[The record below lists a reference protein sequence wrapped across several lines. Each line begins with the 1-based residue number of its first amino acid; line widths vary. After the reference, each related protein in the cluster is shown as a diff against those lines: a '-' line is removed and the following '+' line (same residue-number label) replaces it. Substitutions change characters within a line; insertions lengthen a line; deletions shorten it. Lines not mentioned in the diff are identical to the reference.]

1 VLDAQRSLYA
11 AQLALAQSTQ
21 AIGVDIV
28 AVYKALGGGWEIEL
42 PPPAPTVTEKGVGR
56 KQMTGK
62 LPVLQKGG
70 VIHVASCHRRVGPH
84 HTPGFIDKIKK
95 REDVKVKCVWDPDGE
110 RAQKS
115 ATALGVPA
123 VPDVKA
129 IWADP
134 EINAAIICSETN
146 RHKPLVL
153 ACAKAKKTYVLS
165 RSRWAGR
172 SGFERHG
179 RGG

>member
-1 VLDAQRSLYA
+1 MLQVAIVG
-11 AQLALAQSTQ
+11 LAH
-21 AIGVDIV
+21 I
-28 AVYKALGGGWEIEL
+28 
-42 PPPAPTVTEKGVGR
+42 
-56 KQMTGK
+56 
-62 LPVLQKGG
+62 
-70 VIHVASCHRRVGPH
+70 

-153 ACAKAKKTYVLS
+153 ACAKAKKHMFVEKPLGLAQWIRTPC
-165 RSRWAGR
+165 
-172 SGFERHG
+172 